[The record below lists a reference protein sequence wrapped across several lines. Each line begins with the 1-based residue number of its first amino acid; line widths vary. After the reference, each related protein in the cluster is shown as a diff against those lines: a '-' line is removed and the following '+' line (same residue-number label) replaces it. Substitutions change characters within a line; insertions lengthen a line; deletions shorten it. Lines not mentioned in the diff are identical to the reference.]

1 MITLVCILEDILNS
15 NCAPHSH
22 LSLILSNVLLYVLF
36 KGSPANGSFNALPG
50 HLTIHSHV
58 ESNLPNDIPYIHKM
72 QSMLL
77 CYDLGIKRNNIKH
90 LLVRTL

>member
-1 MITLVCILEDILNS
+1 
-15 NCAPHSH
+15 
-22 LSLILSNVLLYVLF
+22 
-36 KGSPANGSFNALPG
+36 
-50 HLTIHSHV
+50 LTIHSHV